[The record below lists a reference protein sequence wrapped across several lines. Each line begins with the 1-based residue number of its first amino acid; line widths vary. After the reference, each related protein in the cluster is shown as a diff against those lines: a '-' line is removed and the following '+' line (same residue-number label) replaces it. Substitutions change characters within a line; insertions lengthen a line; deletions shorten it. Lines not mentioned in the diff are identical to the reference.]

1 MGTPER
7 LPNPLAPEETD
18 ETLLRAS
25 VPYGYLRQQMI
36 KPLTQRRFSDMISF
50 LDLYGLVNARMVSKG
65 RYGNTREI
73 TGSLPNQVVERFL
86 KKYLK

>member
-1 MGTPER
+1 LHLGQAVGTPER

-36 KPLTQRRFSDMISF
+36 KPLTH
-50 LDLYGLVNARMVSKG
+50 GHHWKP
-65 RYGNTREI
+65 I
-73 TGSLPNQVVERFL
+73 TNSMLRVTG
-86 KKYLK
+86 